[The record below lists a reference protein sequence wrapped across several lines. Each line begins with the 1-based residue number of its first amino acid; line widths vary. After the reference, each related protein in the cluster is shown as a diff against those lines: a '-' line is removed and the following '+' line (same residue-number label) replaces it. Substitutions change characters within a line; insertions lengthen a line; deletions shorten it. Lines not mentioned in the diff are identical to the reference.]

1 MAYKR
6 SAPNPIRILA
16 TTYRVSPETIPIPG
30 VYLILDGSG
39 TILYIGETEDINRT
53 MNQFVTNQ
61 QHPIWT
67 SGAKTVQYERIESDQ
82 ERRAQKRALIG
93 AHSPKCSTSE
103 SSAGVVDQ
111 QRSIIDPGAQFPT
124 FSEFYAYRDLDALER
139 ASDLIGKASELA
151 LPLAPQLEDQI
162 QVLRGAI
169 DDVIQAE
176 RDYGDALLREYT
188 RKMVAEDARRMASGK
203 SPLRFKVGREEG
215 GGEEGCPYCGN
226 PY

>member
-6 SAPNPIRILA
+6 SAPQPIRILA

-30 VYLILDGSG
+30 VYLLLDGPG

-82 ERRAQKRALIG
+82 ERRARKRALIG
-93 AHSPKCSTSE
+93 AHSPKCNTGE
-103 SSAGVVDQ
+103 SPAGVVEQ
-111 QRSIIDPGAQFPT
+111 QRSIIDPDAQFPA
-124 FSEFYAYRDLDALER
+124 FSEFYDQGNLDALER
-139 ASDLIGKASELA
+139 AAALIGKASELA
-151 LPLAPQLEDQI
+151 LPLAPPIGDP
-162 QVLRGAI
+162 VRALRDAI

-176 RDYGDALLREYT
+176 LNYKEALHKEYT
-188 RKMVAEDARRMASGK
+188 EKMMAEETRRMAGGERSW
-203 SPLRFKVGREEG
+203 RFKSSREDQG
-215 GGEEGCPYCGN
+215 GDEECPYCGN
-226 PY
+226 LY